1 MTGTESE
8 SADFMVGVVEGFYSK
23 PWSMDQRQ
31 DLYCKMKNFGLNTYV
46 YAPKDDAKHR
56 ALWRELYTPA
66 ELDSLKQLMD
76 KCKEN
81 NVVFVYGISP
91 GLDIR

>member
-1 MTGTESE
+1 MTGTE

-46 YAPKDDAKHR
+46 YAPKDDTKHR